1 MLKWLRNKKNM
12 IIYLVG
18 VLLLS
23 TGVSYAYFRATSS
36 VSGSGSVASGVTAT
50 VSSEGVIAGGNISV
64 SEADIYPG
72 HKAIASIKATGTGD
86 NTPLIYNL
94 IFNGTNTFNSD
105 ITYKVYKTTTNINA
119 SYNCIQEQNVVD
131 GSIHYYETCSGT
143 NIDSLG
149 EVVSSGIITKGE
161 TTTKTTLLSDEIIL
175 TSEEGTEVYYYV
187 EIEYPNNN
195 TNQNN
200 DIGSSLSGNITVER
214 SENEYNNPS
223 IIFTSSTTA
232 GSNNWYTSAS
242 ITTSITTETGNYE
255 ALYCTTTSSSCT
267 PDTTPNISNNQ
278 FSVTLSNNA
287 SSQKV
292 CVRVVDEYNQ
302 VTEGCSNAYSVDN
315 TNPTASV
322 TLASSTSGSNGW
334 YKSVS
339 IRATG
344 SDAHSGVASIRY
356 CTTTSS
362 SCTPTTSSSGSSA
375 TINLS
380 SNASARRVCA
390 RAVDRAGNVGS
401 TTCSNTYSVDSTSP
415 TISITSTSATSD
427 SITVNVSASDSHSGI
442 YQYKFSSNNGS
453 SYTTVTSS
461 SSTYSYT
468 FNNLNDDTTYNIAV
482 QVVDR
487 AGNTSSRVTRSV
499 TTDKETKEVDTI
511 LGTLKIN
518 LDIPDFTKTS
528 CSSGCEETTV
538 GIYETTDYN
547 GSPTYYWRGDV
558 DNNYLVF
565 ADKYWRIIRIN
576 GDGSIRMI
584 YSGEKATVDAAGK
597 EMVLANGYNDYTTG
611 YTRADSPLY
620 NPEFWT
626 EIYNK
631 SETVGYT
638 FTVGNQRPS
647 DPTSGEDSYIKR
659 SVDNW
664 YIRNNL
670 QNYDNKISISTGF
683 CNDRETTSG
692 RWWSSGSVL
701 HYAPSNRLWLRSN
714 SNPTLACNSL
724 DILPLSA
731 GIITGDEIVYA
742 GGVWGADN
750 NNYYLYTG
758 YSYWTMTPYYYTVI
772 AGSGESYTEVFCM
785 SGNGGLDV
793 TRVTNQMGNRPVINI
808 TNVSITGSG
817 TIQDPYVAV

>member
-1 MLKWLRNKKNM
+1 MEKVLKFLKNKKYLA
-12 IIYLVG
+12 IYLVG

-36 VSGSGSVASGVTAT
+36 VSGSGSVASGITAT

-105 ITYKVYKTTTNINA
+105 ITYKVYKTTSNIEAN
-119 SYNCIQEQNVVD
+119 YTCNKEQSVVD
-131 GSIHYYETCSGT
+131 GAIQYYETCSGT
-143 NIDSLG
+143 NIGELG

-175 TSEEGTEVYYYV
+175 TSEKGTEVYYYV

-195 TNQNN
+195 ANQNN
-200 DIGSSLSGNITVER
+200 DIGSSLSGNITVEK

-232 GSNNWYTSAS
+232 GSNNWYRSAS
-242 ITTSITTETGNYE
+242 INTSITTQTGKYE
-255 ALYCTTTSSSCT
+255 ALYCTTTNSSCT

-344 SDAHSGVASIRY
+344 SDAHSGVSSIRY

-380 SNASARRVCA
+380 SNASAQRVCA

-461 SSTYSYT
+461 NGTYTYT

-499 TTDKETKEVDTI
+499 TTEVGEKTI
-511 LGTLKIN
+511 QEILAGYDVLTRTDFSRTVTSTTTGTIYKSAN
-518 LDIPDFTKTS
+518 TS
-528 CSSGCEETTV
+528 QYDNDGEV
-538 GIYETTDYN
+538 YYFAGAPTD
-547 GSPTYYWRGDV
+547 
-558 DNNYLVF
+558 NYVSF
-565 ADKYWRIIRIN
+565 AGFYWRIIRVN
-576 GDGSIRMI
+576 GDGSIRLI
-584 YSGEKATVDAAGK
+584 YQGTSATATGSNAQTGTSAFNSSRDRSEYVGLKYTEGSQYGTDENSTIYTA
-597 EMVLANGYNDYTTG
+597 LNTWYTTNIVNKNYGNYIDTNAGFCGDRDMASG
-611 YTRADSPLY
+611 YTWSSQPSSTIRYAAYGRLIS
-620 NPEFWT
+620 
-626 EIYNK
+626 NK
-631 SETVGYT
+631 SPVFTCNSSNLYT
-638 FTVGNQRPS
+638 A
-647 DPTSGEDSYIKR
+647 
-659 SVDNW
+659 
-664 YIRNNL
+664 
-670 QNYDNKISISTGF
+670 
-683 CNDRETTSG
+683 TTSNKG
-692 RWWSSGSVL
+692 NKSLSSPIGL
-701 HYAPSNRLWLRSN
+701 
-714 SNPTLACNSL
+714 
-724 DILPLSA
+724 
-731 GIITGDEIVYA
+731 ITADEAAFA
-742 GGVWGADN
+742 GGVNGQTNED
-750 NNYYLYTG
+750 YYLHTG
-758 YSYWTMTPYYYTVI
+758 SYYWTMSPVNFNS
-772 AGSGESYTEVFCM
+772 SGYANVFYVDRGGWLNNNDVNSSS
-785 SGNGGLDV
+785 SGV
-793 TRVTNQMGNRPVINI
+793 RPVINLKAD
-808 TNVSITGSG
+808 TQFTGTG
-817 TIQDPYVAV
+817 TSTDPFVVAD

>member
-1 MLKWLRNKKNM
+1 MKKILEILKNKKYLA
-12 IIYLVG
+12 IYLVG

-36 VSGSGSVASGVTAT
+36 TSGSGSVASGVTAT

-64 SEADIYPG
+64 SEVDIYPG

-195 TNQNN
+195 ANQNN
-200 DIGSSLSGNITVER
+200 DIGSNLSGNITVER
-214 SENEYNNPS
+214 SDAEYNNPS

-232 GSNNWYTSAS
+232 GSNNWYRSAS
-242 ITTSITTETGNYE
+242 INTSITTQTGNYE

-267 PDTTPNISNNQ
+267 PNTTPNISNNQ
-278 FSVTLSNNA
+278 FSVTLSNNT
-287 SSQKV
+287 SSQRV

-344 SDAHSGVASIRY
+344 SDAHSGVASIQY

-401 TTCSNTYSVDSTSP
+401 TACSNTYSVDSTVP
-415 TISITSTSATSD
+415 TISITSTSATSN
-427 SITVNVSASDSHSGI
+427 SITVTVRGSDSHSGI

-499 TTDKETKEVDTI
+499 TTDELVTYTMQEI
-511 LGTLKIN
+511 LAGYNKSTRSS
-518 LDIPDFTKTS
+518 FSSTYTASTTKTVFTAND
-528 CSSGCEETTV
+528 G
-538 GIYETTDYN
+538 N
-547 GSPTYYWRGDV
+547 GTTYYFAGAPT
-558 DNNYLVF
+558 DNYVSF
-565 ADKYWRIIRIN
+565 AGFYWRIIRVN
-576 GDGSIRMI
+576 GDGSIRLI
-584 YSGEKATVDAAGK
+584 YQGTSATTIGTSAFNSLYDRSEYVGLKYTNYSQYGTEENSTIYEVLNTWYRTNITNKNYGSYIDTNAGFCGDRDLQSGTWASMGATIYYAAYGR
-597 EMVLANGYNDYTTG
+597 LNT
-611 YTRADSPLY
+611 
-620 NPEFWT
+620 
-626 EIYNK
+626 NK
-631 SETVGYT
+631 SPV
-638 FTVGNQRPS
+638 FTCS
-647 DPTSGEDSYIKR
+647 T
-659 SVDNW
+659 
-664 YIRNNL
+664 NNL
-670 QNYDNKISISTGF
+670 YTA
-683 CNDRETTSG
+683 TTSNKG
-692 RWWSSGSVL
+692 NKSL
-701 HYAPSNRLWLRSN
+701 
-714 SNPTLACNSL
+714 SNPIGL
-724 DILPLSA
+724 
-731 GIITGDEIVYA
+731 ITADEVTYA
-742 GGVWGADN
+742 GGVWNTN
-750 NNYYLYTG
+750 NTSYYLYTG
-758 YSYWTMTPYYYTVI
+758 SDYWTMSPSSFYATGRI
-772 AGSGESYTEVFCM
+772 AYVFLVT
-785 SGNGGLDV
+785 SNGQLNNDYVGISSP
-793 TRVTNQMGNRPVINI
+793 GIRPVINLKAS
-808 TNVSITGSG
+808 TLFTGTG
-817 TIQDPYVAV
+817 TSTDPFTVV

>member
-1 MLKWLRNKKNM
+1 MKKILEILKNKKYLA
-12 IIYLVG
+12 IYLVG

-36 VSGSGSVASGVTAT
+36 TSGSGSVASGVTAT

-64 SEADIYPG
+64 SEVDIYPG

-195 TNQNN
+195 ANQNN
-200 DIGSSLSGNITVER
+200 DIGSNLSGNITVER
-214 SENEYNNPS
+214 SDKEYTNPS

-232 GSNNWYTSAS
+232 GSNNWYRSAS
-242 ITTSITTETGNYE
+242 INTSITTQTGNYE

-267 PDTTPNISNNQ
+267 PNTTPNISNNQ
-278 FSVTLSNNA
+278 FSVTLSNNT
-287 SSQKV
+287 SSQRV

-344 SDAHSGVASIRY
+344 SDAHSGVASIQY

-401 TTCSNTYSVDSTSP
+401 TACSNTYSVDSTVP
-415 TISITSTSATSD
+415 TISITSTSATSN
-427 SITVNVSASDSHSGI
+427 SITVTVRGSDSHSGI

-499 TTDKETKEVDTI
+499 TTDELVTYTMQEI
-511 LGTLKIN
+511 LAGYNKSTRSS
-518 LDIPDFTKTS
+518 FSSTYTASTTKTVFTAND
-528 CSSGCEETTV
+528 G
-538 GIYETTDYN
+538 N
-547 GSPTYYWRGDV
+547 GTTYYFAGAPT
-558 DNNYLVF
+558 DNYVSF
-565 ADKYWRIIRIN
+565 AGFYWRIIRVN
-576 GDGSIRMI
+576 GDGSIRLI
-584 YSGEKATVDAAGK
+584 YQGTSATTIGTSAFNSLYDRSEYVGLKYTNYSQYGTEENSTIYEVLNTWYRTNITNKNYGSYIDTNAGFCGDRDLQSGTWASMGATIYYAAYGR
-597 EMVLANGYNDYTTG
+597 LNT
-611 YTRADSPLY
+611 
-620 NPEFWT
+620 
-626 EIYNK
+626 NK
-631 SETVGYT
+631 SPV
-638 FTVGNQRPS
+638 FTCS
-647 DPTSGEDSYIKR
+647 T
-659 SVDNW
+659 
-664 YIRNNL
+664 NNL
-670 QNYDNKISISTGF
+670 YTA
-683 CNDRETTSG
+683 TTSNKG
-692 RWWSSGSVL
+692 NKSL
-701 HYAPSNRLWLRSN
+701 
-714 SNPTLACNSL
+714 SNPIGL
-724 DILPLSA
+724 
-731 GIITGDEIVYA
+731 ITADEVTYA
-742 GGVWGADN
+742 GGVWNTN
-750 NNYYLYTG
+750 NTSYYLYTG
-758 YSYWTMTPYYYTVI
+758 SDYWTMSPSSFYATGRI
-772 AGSGESYTEVFCM
+772 AYVFLVT
-785 SGNGGLDV
+785 SNGQLNNDYVGISSP
-793 TRVTNQMGNRPVINI
+793 GIRPVINLKAS
-808 TNVSITGSG
+808 TLFTGTG
-817 TIQDPYVAV
+817 TSTDPFTVV